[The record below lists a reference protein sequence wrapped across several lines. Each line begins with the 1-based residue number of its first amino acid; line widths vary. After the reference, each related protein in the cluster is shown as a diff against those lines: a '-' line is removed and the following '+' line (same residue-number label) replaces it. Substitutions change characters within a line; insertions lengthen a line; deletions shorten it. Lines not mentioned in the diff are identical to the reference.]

1 MDIFLNITSHIIFPA
16 ILIITFWFIAFLFVF
31 NWFRDQFNSYILIGI
46 AWFFLFSSL
55 VSFSLLFSVQ
65 AYLSP
70 QFFIMIA
77 AILIYF
83 TWQFMIRKPLLTFAF
98 QTNFKI
104 ILAASF
110 VVPSIFLLNNWG
122 NDFAGSS
129 YASLGTLHSA
139 KYAYLSEYM
148 VFCQNLPEIRN
159 NLGQSIVAAFFS
171 TSTGA
176 TSTYMLFLVLIFS
189 LFALAFMA
197 YGLFL
202 QHFPQSLASDRMYAL
217 VIFIMG
223 SYALSLAV
231 PVINDSGNPL
241 LLVGYSDSLVS
252 IFFFLILIEL
262 LNNAKE
268 ISIGKKLL
276 LLIPGIATLWV
287 SSPQTLVL
295 IPIAFLYLLFKK
307 SWKNSLVVASAFV
320 VSLVVWRNQSGM
332 LASLSNEIRIPG
344 VIGDESKIGLP
355 NDLSELISP
364 GFPYVVNSLGLKD
377 SPLEIAP
384 KGIDLFKLLFSE
396 VQSVSGIPV
405 IDPARFFWYS
415 EQIFLTTL
423 RPVFWPILGLI
434 FFWLIGNRKR
444 SNSFLQ
450 QSSLLKLKLNPAINI
465 IALNFLVTFPLSFLI
480 QFGGRKW
487 EMSRFSFLNWAIGM
501 FFVALL
507 FIGLRVDKR
516 FRIARLIFFCT
527 IVPTCLY
534 LILKVALNSTGS
546 VFSLDTPIGV
556 IGVIHEF
563 VLVNC
568 S

>member
-1 MDIFLNITSHIIFPA
+1 
-16 ILIITFWFIAFLFVF
+16 
-31 NWFRDQFNSYILIGI
+31 
-46 AWFFLFSSL
+46 
-55 VSFSLLFSVQ
+55 
-65 AYLSP
+65 
-70 QFFIMIA
+70 
-77 AILIYF
+77 
-83 TWQFMIRKPLLTFAF
+83 
-98 QTNFKI
+98 
-104 ILAASF
+104 
-110 VVPSIFLLNNWG
+110 
-122 NDFAGSS
+122 
-129 YASLGTLHSA
+129 
-139 KYAYLSEYM
+139 M

-171 TSTGA
+171 TSTDA
-176 TSTYMLFLVLIFS
+176 TSTYILFLVLIFS

-276 LLIPGIATLWV
+276 LLIPGTVTLWV
-287 SSPQTLVL
+287 SSPQTLIL
-295 IPIAFLYLLFKK
+295 IPIVFLYLLFKK

-320 VSLVVWRNQSGM
+320 VSLLVWRNQSGM

-344 VIGDESKIGLP
+344 VIGDESKIGFP

-384 KGIDLFKLLFSE
+384 KGIDLFKSLFSE

-434 FFWLIGNRKR
+434 FFLLIGNRKI

-516 FRIARLIFFCT
+516 FRIARLIFLCT
-527 IVPTCLY
+527 IVPTCLH

-568 S
+568 SK